1 MSRSTRKWSL
11 ITENNPKSPISES
24 YRMLRTGVEYAGVD
38 EPVDLIMVTSCRAGE
53 GKSTTSANVAV
64 TFAQTGQ
71 RVLLID
77 ADMRKPSQH
86 HIFGVSNRGGL
97 TGVLQGRSSL
107 EQGIQET
114 SVDNLDVLT
123 AGQSPPNPSEMLG
136 SRAMSTLLEQA
147 KGKYDRIIIDTPPIM
162 AVTDAHI
169 VAGKCDGVLI
179 VIDAGKVKSDIARKA
194 KLSLESAGSR
204 ILGVVLNNVDRS
216 SGGGYYYY
224 YYGGDEQQKA

>member
-11 ITENNPKSPISES
+11 ITESNPKSPISES

-38 EPVDLIMVTSCRAGE
+38 EPVDLMMVTSCRAGE

-64 TFAQTGQ
+64 TFAQAGQ

-86 HIFGVSNRGGL
+86 HIFGLSNRSGL
-97 TGVLQGRSSL
+97 TGVLNGRFGL

-114 SVDNLDVLT
+114 AVNGLDVLT
-123 AGQSPPNPSEMLG
+123 AGQTPPNPSEMLG
-136 SRAMSTLLEQA
+136 SKAMSSLLELA
-147 KGKYDRIIIDTPPIM
+147 KSRYDRVIIDTPPIM

-169 VAGKCDGVLI
+169 VAGKCDGVLL
-179 VIDAGKVKSDIARKA
+179 VIDSGKVKSDVARKA
-194 KLSLESAGSR
+194 KASLENAGSR

-216 SGGGYYYY
+216 SGDGYYYY
-224 YYGGDEQQKA
+224 YYGGDEGQKA